1 MSVEELQTQTSKEK
15 LIFLNE
21 GKHDLLINKHNQIA
35 QLLNFPYVID
45 KVQKGELPTLLTVRD
60 DGGFESTNEIHGI
73 RAKVWVKEPN
83 SSPITVDVISQGK
96 DNTVL
101 VMMPGQEKL
110 KYVPLTHCY
119 SHEQT
124 TLESLIIIQ
133 VVIHASTFKDMLQL
147 KEKYEESYWGVFSRK
162 NMSQT

>member
-1 MSVEELQTQTSKEK
+1 M
-15 LIFLNE
+15 
-21 GKHDLLINKHNQIA
+21 
-35 QLLNFPYVID
+35 LNFPYVID

-60 DGGFESTNEIHGI
+60 DGGFESTNEIHAI

-101 VMMPGQEKL
+101 VMMPGQEKP

-119 SHEQT
+119 SCE
-124 TLESLIIIQ
+124 
-133 VVIHASTFKDMLQL
+133 
-147 KEKYEESYWGVFSRK
+147 
-162 NMSQT
+162 

>member
-1 MSVEELQTQTSKEK
+1 MNK
-15 LIFLNE
+15 FF
-21 GKHDLLINKHNQIA
+21 INKHDQITR
-35 QLLNFPYVID
+35 LLILPCVIG
-45 KVQKGELPTLLTVRD
+45 KVQNGEPPIVLTVRD

-83 SSPITVDVISQGK
+83 SPPITVDVISQGK

-119 SHEQT
+119 SHE
-124 TLESLIIIQ
+124 
-133 VVIHASTFKDMLQL
+133 
-147 KEKYEESYWGVFSRK
+147 
-162 NMSQT
+162 